1 MCINK
6 LSQKLRKVCGLT
18 SLSRLL
24 SVVYP
29 PPQPHQAEG
38 CGPENISILFFDEA
52 KNIHITSLQESDTF
66 TVHINTSKI
75 KFTTNNR

>member
-1 MCINK
+1 MK
-6 LSQKLRKVCGLT
+6 KKVCGLT

-38 CGPENISILFFDEA
+38 CGPENISNLLLDEE
-52 KNIHITSLQESDTF
+52 KNIYTTS
-66 TVHINTSKI
+66 
-75 KFTTNNR
+75 